1 MHDLGPA
8 ARELARLVV
17 SIRDDQLD
25 ERTPCAEYTL
35 ADLLDHVLGFTT
47 AFIAN
52 AHKQPRPPE
61 ASREVD
67 GRLLPPDWQAELSKR
82 LDELAAAWRDE
93 SAWQGKVSAGGIDMS
108 AEDNAL
114 VATEELVMHGW
125 DVARATGQDFSVD
138 DASLS
143 AVDRFMELFG
153 ERIASGQG
161 PYGPAVAVPDD
172 ASHLDRLLGATGRDP
187 GWSSLDA

>member
-8 ARELARLVV
+8 ARELARLVSAV
-17 SIRDDQLD
+17 RDDQLGD
-25 ERTPCAEYTL
+25 PTPCAEYTL
-35 ADLLDHVLGFTT
+35 ADLLDHVLGFTA

-67 GRLLPPDWQAELSKR
+67 GRLLPSDWQAALPKR
-82 LDELAAAWRDE
+82 LDDLAAAWQQE
-93 SAWQGKVSAGGIDMS
+93 SAWQGQVSAGGIDMS
-108 AEDNAL
+108 AQDNAL
-114 VATEELVMHGW
+114 IATEELVMHGW
-125 DVARATGQDFSVD
+125 DIARATGQDFSVD
-138 DASLS
+138 EASLS

-187 GWSSLDA
+187 DWSR

>member
-8 ARELARLVV
+8 ARELARLITTV
-17 SIRDDQLD
+17 RADQLD
-25 ERTPCAEYTL
+25 HPTPCAEYTV
-35 ADLLDHVLGFTT
+35 ADLLDHVHGFTT

-67 GRLLPPDWQAELSKR
+67 GRLLPPDWQAELPKR
-82 LDELAAAWRDE
+82 LDELAAAWGEE
-93 SAWQGKVSAGGIDMS
+93 SAWQGQVSAGGIEMS

-125 DVARATGQDFSVD
+125 DVARATGQGFSVD
-138 DASLS
+138 DESLS
-143 AVDRFMELFG
+143 AVDRFMDLFG
-153 ERIASGQG
+153 ERIAAGQG
-161 PYGPAVAVPDD
+161 PYGPAVAVSDG

-187 GWSSLDA
+187 DWSPTR